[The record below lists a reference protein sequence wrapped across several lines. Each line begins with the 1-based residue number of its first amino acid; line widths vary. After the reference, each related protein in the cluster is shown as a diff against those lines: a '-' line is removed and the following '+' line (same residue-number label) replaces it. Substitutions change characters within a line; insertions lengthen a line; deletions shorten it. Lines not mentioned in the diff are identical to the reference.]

1 MRIQVVFTLFI
12 VFLLAACSD
21 VKQSERVLEHFLDR
35 HVDRIKP
42 INQKYSEAVWA
53 TYTGQSSFTS
63 LLERS
68 RTTDSLYRAAG
79 EPVEYYQNLLNN
91 VYDNSSDFEILMKIK
106 ASGLIEDPLLKRQFM
121 KVFRQYLSIQNSWDE
136 SESKQAH
143 LFEQFFELKKSE
155 TAFWDSVQQVPGVDA
170 RNEWIDQ
177 FSELTIDFKEMI
189 KAMNRD
195 AQKMGYANYF
205 QLVMDFNGVDYKQLD
220 EFTKIIEQETAADYR
235 QLLEACN
242 TEINRSLNIAA
253 KQITPQHYNHEAK
266 KMMLPEAWDK
276 NYTRE
281 EFIDLLNRYFAYGEY
296 NTESIIQHSDL
307 WFAPE
312 KINQSFFFSVDAEKS
327 DYRIYANV
335 KTNTMGVYTML
346 HEFGHAVHYQEV
358 DKKLPYL
365 LCEPQ
370 TIATEAVAIYFNDK
384 LYHSPTLRKLMALP
398 DISDSAYYG
407 MFVDPSRLIF
417 LRKLL
422 RSIAFQQQIF
432 ENPEQDFN
440 ELWWSL
446 NEKYLYYQT
455 DNDKRLPEWISN
467 QHIIYANGVH
477 VYYLFATAVAAQLE
491 AYFPD
496 DVIGPVKGFMRLGD
510 SMEWNDM
517 LKQVTGESLNLNYL
531 FNSYR
536 RINKEEVPFTFNVE
550 SGKMLS
556 FYEENINQTLN
567 SANSFT

>member
-1 MRIQVVFTLFI
+1 MRLQVVFTLFI

-21 VKQSERVLEHFLDR
+21 VKQTERVLEHFLDR

-42 INQKYSEAVWA
+42 INQKYSEVVWA
-53 TYTGQSSFTS
+53 TYTGQTSFTS

-68 RTTDSLYRAAG
+68 RMTDSLYRAAG

-106 ASGLIEDPLLKRQFM
+106 ASGLIQDPLLKRQFM

-136 SESKQAH
+136 SESKQAE
-143 LFEQFFELKKSE
+143 LFEQFFDLKKSE

-170 RNEWIDQ
+170 RNEWIEQ
-177 FSELTIDFKEMI
+177 FSELTVDFKEMI
-189 KAMNRD
+189 QAMNRD

-205 QLVMDFNGVDYKQLD
+205 QLVMDFNGVDYQQLD

-242 TEINRSLNIAA
+242 TEINRSFNIPAS
-253 KQITPQHYNHEAK
+253 QITPQHYKYEAK

-276 NYTRE
+276 DYTRE
-281 EFIDLLNRYFAYGEY
+281 EFVDILNRYFAYGAY
-296 NTESIIQHSDL
+296 NTESIIQNSDL
-307 WFAPE
+307 WFAPD

-327 DYRIYANV
+327 DYRIYANI

-365 LCEPQ
+365 LCEPH

-384 LYHSPTLRKLMALP
+384 LYHSNTLRRLMALP
-398 DISDSAYYG
+398 DISESAYFSE
-407 MFVDPSRLIF
+407 FVDPSRLVF

-477 VYYLFATAVAAQLE
+477 VFYLFATAVAAQLE
-491 AYFPD
+491 AYFPN

-510 SMEWNDM
+510 SMEWSDM
-517 LKQVTGESLNLNYL
+517 LEQVTGEPLNLNYL

-536 RINKEEVPFTFNVE
+536 RISKEEVPFTFNVV

-556 FYEENINQTLN
+556 YYEENINQTTNPVN
-567 SANSFT
+567 SVT